1 MNSLHEIISLKGIAE
16 DNFNFKNEMIE
27 IFKGEPLERPFFILI
42 KKTILGKKTWITQM
56 MSEDDYCP
64 ECSRNGKI
72 VTHKRNN
79 DFNAFRVHNKKWLK
93 QLDIIHQLIY

>member
-1 MNSLHEIISLKGIAE
+1 MNINEVIHLKGIAE

-27 IFKGEPLERPFFILI
+27 FLGGDLLEKPFYALLS
-42 KKTILGKKTWITQM
+42 KTIEGQQSWEKQM

-64 ECSRNGKI
+64 ECSRAGKR

-79 DFNAFRVHNKKWLK
+79 CYYAFKEQNKKWLNH
-93 QLDIIHQLIY
+93 LNVLHQLIY